1 MIDDMYQ
8 PIALRNSVLA
18 EHISMFDS
26 HIRKTASAH
35 TAETYS
41 RSLRCFLSF
50 VIQDRKFKFRI
61 KDFERYKF
69 YLKDTKQLQSS
80 SIATYITS
88 LRRFSKYLVD
98 TKVLPRNPGKHI
110 HVDSIKKS
118 KELSFFSHDELQVF
132 FQSID
137 TSNMQGK
144 RDKALFMLMLA
155 CMCREE
161 DLQHAVIGDVD
172 FVFDIMTIPSKK
184 KSKTIPLPLP
194 EHVISLL
201 KEYVQYRFPE
211 GAPPDAP
218 LFHSMSNRSKGKAI
232 SVRGIRETF
241 KQRLK
246 TSGIAIERC
255 SDLSPYALRHTA
267 GCILAVSG
275 FEIDYMMQFMR
286 LSSQSIIQRYLEIAE
301 LSQYSD
307 LRLSLTLI
315 Q

>member
-8 PIALRNSVLA
+8 PIALKNSVLA
-18 EHISMFDS
+18 EHISMFES
-26 HIRKTASAH
+26 HIRKTATAH

-61 KDFERYKF
+61 KDFERYKL
-69 YLKDTKQLQSS
+69 YLTESKQLQSP

-88 LRRFSKYLVD
+88 LRRFSQYLVD
-98 TKVLPRNPGKHI
+98 SKVLPRNPSKHI
-110 HVDSIKKS
+110 RVESAKKP
-118 KELSFFSHDELQVF
+118 KGLSFFTHDELQTF

-137 TSNMQGK
+137 VSTLQGK

-155 CMCREE
+155 CMCGEE
-161 DLQHAVIGDVD
+161 EIQHAVIADVD
-172 FVFDIMTIPSKK
+172 LLLDIMTIPSKK
-184 KSKTIPLPLP
+184 KGKTIRLPLP
-194 EHVISLL
+194 KQVSSLL
-201 KEYVQYRFPE
+201 REYVHYRFPE

-246 TSGIAIERC
+246 SSGFPIERY

-275 FEIDYMMQFMR
+275 FELEHMMHIMR
-286 LSSQSIIQRYLEIAE
+286 LGSQSIVQRYLEIAK
-301 LSQYSD
+301 LSKYNA
-307 LRLSLTLI
+307 LRQSLELI